1 MTSPKN
7 TFKQRVFSLTTLLQV
22 DAKEDEGT
30 SFIFMSD
37 EAMTKDKLM
46 ILIHGSG
53 VVRAGQWARRYL
65 IQRVNKIFFFRKHKS
80 LFLWNI
86 QCRFCKEWLMII
98 VFFCRLIINND
109 LNSGTMLPYIRR
121 ASQVWSLLSSRY
133 KNILIHYFEAV
144 TSCNGESSYY
154 WVQANPRNKKKL
166 NLNIILQ
173 IV

>member
-65 IQRVNKIFFFRKHKS
+65 IQRVNKIFFS
-80 LFLWNI
+80 ANT
-86 QCRFCKEWLMII
+86 
-98 VFFCRLIINND
+98 
-109 LNSGTMLPYIRR
+109 S
-121 ASQVWSLLSSRY
+121 
-133 KNILIHYFEAV
+133 HYFYEIYNAG
-144 TSCNGESSYY
+144 S
-154 WVQANPRNKKKL
+154 ARNDS
-166 NLNIILQ
+166 
-173 IV
+173 